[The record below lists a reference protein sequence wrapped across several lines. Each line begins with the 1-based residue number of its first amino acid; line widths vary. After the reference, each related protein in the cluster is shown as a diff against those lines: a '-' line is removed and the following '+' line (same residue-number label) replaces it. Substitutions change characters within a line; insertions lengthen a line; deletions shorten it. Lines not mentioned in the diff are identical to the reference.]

1 VLLAVA
7 FVLAA
12 GQLAAER
19 PFLRSEFIF
28 PLEHW
33 HNHSSSVVELPNG
46 ELFAVW
52 YNGSGERTADDVK
65 VEASRLAKGASS
77 WSPRFTLADAP
88 GFPDCNPAVFL
99 DSSQRLWLF
108 WPVILANEWHTAL
121 LKYKVSS
128 NYSNAARPPV
138 WDREDALL
146 LAPQRFAERVE
157 QAVKANWPASE
168 FWNLRIEMA
177 RDKYSSRMG
186 WMPRA
191 HPIELPGGR
200 ILLPL
205 YSDGFDFSLMA
216 ISDDRG
222 ATWTSSA
229 PLMGGGAVQ
238 PSLARRRDGT
248 IVAFL
253 RDNGPP
259 PKRILVSESRD
270 NGETWQV
277 ARDTE
282 WPNPGSGLE
291 VIVLK
296 DGRWAMIY
304 NDTERGREALA
315 VSLSDDEGK
324 TWKWTRHLEK
334 DTQNKPPGSFHYP
347 SMIQGKDGSL
357 HATYSY
363 FLNHIPAGRPRKT
376 IKHAHFNVEWILA
389 GTK

>member
-1 VLLAVA
+1 
-7 FVLAA
+7 
-12 GQLAAER
+12 
-19 PFLRSEFIF
+19 
-28 PLEHW
+28 
-33 HNHSSSVVELPNG
+33 
-46 ELFAVW
+46 
-52 YNGSGERTADDVK
+52 
-65 VEASRLAKGASS
+65 
-77 WSPRFTLADAP
+77 
-88 GFPDCNPAVFL
+88 
-99 DSSQRLWLF
+99 
-108 WPVILANEWHTAL
+108 
-121 LKYKVSS
+121 
-128 NYSNAARPPV
+128 V

-146 LAPQRFAERVE
+146 FVPPRFAEHVE
-157 QAVKANWPASE
+157 KAVKENWPASE
-168 FWNLRIEMA
+168 FWNRRIELA
-177 RDKYSSRMG
+177 RDKYYSRMG

-229 PLMGGGAVQ
+229 PLMGGIAVQ

-270 NGETWQV
+270 NGETWSI

-304 NDTERGREALA
+304 NDTERGRESLA

-324 TWKWTRHLEK
+324 TWKWTQHLEK
-334 DTQNKPPGSFHYP
+334 DTVNKPPGSFHYP
-347 SMIQGKDGSL
+347 SIIQARDGTL

-363 FLNHIPAGRPRKT
+363 FLNHIPAGQPRKT
-376 IKHAHFNVEWILA
+376 IKHAHFNIDWLLA
-389 GTK
+389 PGK